1 MQTLKGSKLIPSAW
15 FWRQGGAK
23 NMYGTSSHNLG
34 SKTKNDQQWVLPKK
48 KKKWQMP
55 IRLTSYSLP
64 EGHKFNQYDA
74 SGRKIPKKK
83 KDLNAF
89 EKLKL
94 EKHKD
99 LEKAMKAKKEQRV
112 SFGQSNAAMLKVSAP
127 EAFDENLVRR
137 GAGMERVT
145 VKLPHS
151 YLATIGMDLPKYA
164 SSIDG
169 IETKGKFVCFYIT
182 IKPGESEKLR
192 KNILKGTRGSGS
204 VATSSTKNIRK
215 FQLSPPTLILNH
227 WRKLNFPYMLH
238 HFAMIWL
245 RKRKAK
251 GVPPMRIRFSVN
263 PVSRARLYRRLQLC
277 CKGGYGTPVGMQI
290 CAHICSDAI
299 ITRLARHYFIFLHK
313 VE

>member
-1 MQTLKGSKLIPSAW
+1 
-15 FWRQGGAK
+15 
-23 NMYGTSSHNLG
+23 MYGTSSHNLG
-34 SKTKNDQQWVLPKK
+34 SKTKKDQEWILPKK
-48 KKKWQMP
+48 KQKWQMP

-83 KDLNAF
+83 KDLGNAF

-94 EKHKD
+94 KKHEEYEKV
-99 LEKAMKAKKEQRV
+99 MKAKEKEQKELKG
-112 SFGQSNAAMLKVSAP
+112 FGESNAAMLKISAP

-137 GAGMERVT
+137 GAGMERGT

-192 KNILKGTRGSGS
+192 KDVLKGTKGSGRVQWVCGS
-204 VATSSTKNIRK
+204 MIRV
-215 FQLSPPTLILNH
+215 
-227 WRKLNFPYMLH
+227 
-238 HFAMIWL
+238 
-245 RKRKAK
+245 
-251 GVPPMRIRFSVN
+251 VP
-263 PVSRARLYRRLQLC
+263 
-277 CKGGYGTPVGMQI
+277 
-290 CAHICSDAI
+290 
-299 ITRLARHYFIFLHK
+299 
-313 VE
+313 